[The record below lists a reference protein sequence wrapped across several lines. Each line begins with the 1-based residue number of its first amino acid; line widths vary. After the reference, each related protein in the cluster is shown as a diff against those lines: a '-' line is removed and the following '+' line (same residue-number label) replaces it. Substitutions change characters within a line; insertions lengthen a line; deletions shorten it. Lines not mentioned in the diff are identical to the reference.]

1 MKFYRPLLNLSPRGT
16 TIFFLAIATFAT
28 LFVLYFGFIESYGYV
43 KTTAVITELSYEED
57 ESDDSKKKVLPKIN
71 YKVGEKEYNVFLKSV
86 MTSPFKEKKIGSE
99 IKIEY
104 NPADPSV
111 AIEDSSEFLI
121 CMLIIGLVCIAIP
134 VYILLKNR
142 KKRELL
148 KSHQTEPMFGV
159 SRKYSEER
167 KLYFVTDLGTI
178 KGTCHIE
185 DADRKILYEAVST
198 KFSLLADSEMEFVD
212 HILNHRTPHLV
223 GKVVTSIHEN
233 TNRHMWGPN
242 IDIFGN
248 IQPDYSTFDFD
259 GNEIWGLLYKNG
271 IEIKTNLMSLTGWIS
286 YTIYRDG
293 KEIAQAIN
301 SSKFVHEE
309 DAEKKKIRSAIPNS
323 GFFRITTKEKN
334 LDAIFLTLFSISRTT
349 THY

>member
-1 MKFYRPLLNLSPRGT
+1 MRFYRPLLKLSPRGT
-16 TIFFLAIATFAT
+16 TIFFLVIATFAT

-57 ESDDSKKKVLPKIN
+57 ESDDSKKKIRPKIN

-104 NPADPSV
+104 NPANPSE
-111 AIEDSSEFLI
+111 AIEDSKGFMI
-121 CMLIIGLVCIAIP
+121 CMLIVGLICIAIP
-134 VYILLKNR
+134 TYSLLKNR
-142 KKRELL
+142 KKRKLL
-148 KSHQTEPMFGV
+148 VNNYPEAIFGA

-259 GNEIWGLLYKNG
+259 GREIWGLLYENG
-271 IEIKTNLMSLTGWIS
+271 IEIKTNLISLTGIT

-293 KEIAQAIN
+293 KEIAQAVN

-309 DAEKKKIRSAIPNS
+309 DAEKRKIRSKIPNS

-334 LDAIFLTLFSISRTT
+334 LDAIFLALFAISRTHAM
-349 THY
+349 HY